1 MVGQRVNVWNGI
13 ESYPDNAPPVVG
25 TIGNYDGVHLGH
37 QAILH
42 GVIEDARARGTRS
55 LLITFD
61 PHPVSVVAPQRKL
74 QLLQNRG
81 QKLESL
87 QATGLSDLLILEFNA
102 DLAALTG
109 EQFFEQ
115 LLGQRVAL
123 SAIHVGENF
132 RFGHGRRGDLDLLN
146 QIGSRRGFE
155 VHGVS
160 PVDVDGRVISSS
172 AIRRALAGGDVKLSR
187 ALLGRPYVVAGE
199 VVPGDGRGRS
209 LNCATANL
217 ELENEVLLKPGVYV
231 TEALVIATR
240 FASVTN
246 VGVRP
251 TFGGDT
257 VTVET
262 HLLDFDEDLYHERL
276 QVQFLQRLRDE
287 MRFDDVADLADQLA
301 RDRATAAS
309 FFQNQPLRTS

>member
-1 MVGQRVNVWNGI
+1 MNVWNGI
-13 ESYPDNAPPVVG
+13 ESYPENAPPVVG

-42 GVIEDARARGTRS
+42 DVIEDARARGIRS

-74 QLLQNRG
+74 QLLQSRG

-87 QATGLSDLLILEFNA
+87 GATGLSDLLILEFNA
-102 DLAALTG
+102 ELAALTG

-115 LLGQRVAL
+115 LLGQVAL
-123 SAIHVGENF
+123 SAIHVGESF
-132 RFGHGRRGDLDLLN
+132 RFGHGRQGDLDLLR
-146 QIGSRRGFE
+146 QIGDRRGFE

-160 PVDVDGRVISSS
+160 PVVADGRVISSS
-172 AIRRALAGGDVKLSR
+172 AIRRALVAGDVKLSR
-187 ALLGRPYVVAGE
+187 TLLGRPYVVAGE

-209 LNCATANL
+209 LNCPTANL
-217 ELENEVLLKPGVYV
+217 ELENEILLQPGVYI
-231 TEALVIATR
+231 TEAMVLATR
-240 FASVTN
+240 FPSVTN

-262 HLLDFDEDLYHERL
+262 HLLDCDEDLYHERL
-276 QVQFLQRLRDE
+276 QVQFLERLRDE
-287 MRFDDVADLADQLA
+287 MRFDVVADLADQLA
-301 RDRATAAS
+301 RDRAAATS
-309 FFQNQPLRTS
+309 FFQNQPLQTS

>member
-1 MVGQRVNVWNGI
+1 VNVWNGI

-42 GVIEDARARGTRS
+42 SVIENARARGTPS

-61 PHPVSVVAPQRKL
+61 PHPVSVVAPDRKP
-74 QLLQNRG
+74 QLLQNRR

-102 DLAALTG
+102 ELAALTG

-115 LLGQRVAL
+115 LLQGRLAL
-123 SAIHVGENF
+123 AAIHVGENF
-132 RFGHGRRGDLDLLN
+132 RFGHGRHGDLDLLR
-146 QIGSRRGFE
+146 QIGNRQGFE
-155 VHGVS
+155 VHGVP
-160 PVDVDGRVISSS
+160 PVDVDGRVISSTG
-172 AIRRALAGGDVKLSR
+172 IRRALAGGDVKLSR
-187 ALLGRPYVVAGE
+187 TMLGRPYAVEGE

-209 LNCATANL
+209 LSCPTANL
-217 ELENEVLLKPGVYV
+217 DLENEVLLKSGVYV
-231 TEALVIATR
+231 TEARVIATR
-240 FASVTN
+240 FPSVTN

-257 VTVET
+257 LIVET
-262 HLLDFDEDLYHERL
+262 HLLGFAEDLYHERL
-276 QVQFLQRLRDE
+276 QVRFLERLRDE
-287 MRFDDVADLADQLA
+287 TRFDKVTDLADQLA
-301 RDRATAAS
+301 RDRAAAAS
-309 FFQNQPLRTS
+309 YFQNQPLRTS

>member
-1 MVGQRVNVWNGI
+1 MNVWTGI

-42 GVIEDARARGTRS
+42 GVVEDARARGTGS

-61 PHPVSVVAPQRKL
+61 PHPVAVVAPERKP

-102 DLAALTG
+102 ELAALTG
-109 EQFFEQ
+109 ELFFEQ
-115 LLGQRVAL
+115 LLGERVAL
-123 SAIHVGENF
+123 AAIHVGENF
-132 RFGHGRRGDLDLLN
+132 RFGHGRQGDLDLLR

-160 PVDVDGRVISSS
+160 PVVVDGRVISSS
-172 AIRRALAGGDVKLSR
+172 AIRRALAGGDAQLPR
-187 ALLGRPYVVAGE
+187 TMLGRPYTVAGE
-199 VVPGDGRGRS
+199 VVRGDGRGHS
-209 LNCATANL
+209 LHCPTANL
-217 ELENEVLLKPGVYV
+217 ELENEVLLKTGVYL

-240 FASVTN
+240 FPSVTN

-251 TFGGDT
+251 TFGGGDS

-262 HLLDFDEDLYHERL
+262 HLLEFDEDLYHERL
-276 QVQFLQRLRDE
+276 QLQFLERLRDE
-287 MRFDDVADLADQLA
+287 TRFDSAAELADQLA
-301 RDRATAAS
+301 RDRAAAAS